1 MLIRAIVFPL
11 VAAASVAAT
20 SACGTNIATP
30 APTTTPS
37 HDSNVATEAPAA
49 AGEATAL
56 QPGVAAAAQHATD
69 VSKIKIRLDASGKIV
84 KQSVYHGDE
93 SKIAAPVLA
102 LAAEKFPGSK
112 PRRYETEWYA
122 DLGEV
127 HEVEVETAD
136 GKTCEVAAKPDGT
149 ELYVECHEPHDSLSA
164 TVKTLISESYPDG
177 KILEV
182 ESKTRPNVN
191 EITIEIE
198 SGGVEYYVIVSPDGS
213 NARTMRRIPA
223 IVEVPVVD

>member
-1 MLIRAIVFPL
+1 MWIRAIVFPL
-11 VAAASVAAT
+11 VAAGSVAAT
-20 SACGTNIATP
+20 SACGTSIATA

-37 HDSNVATEAPAA
+37 SNVATEAPAA
-49 AGEATAL
+49 AAEDVTAL

-69 VSKIKIRLDASGKIV
+69 VSKIKLRLDASGKIV
-84 KQSVYHGDE
+84 KQSVYHGDQ
-93 SKIAAPVLA
+93 SKIAAPVLDLTA
-102 LAAEKFPGSK
+102 KKFPGSK

-164 TVKTLISESYPDG
+164 AVKALVSKSYPNG

-182 ESKTRPNVN
+182 ESKTGPNVD
-191 EITIEIE
+191 EITIEVE

-223 IVEVPVVD
+223 IVEVPVD